1 VALSRARTLR
11 GLLVKG
17 SEADFC
23 TSIGCLP
30 EVADFLG
37 SIPLRQVGRW
47 ASGERGGKRDA

>member
-1 VALSRARTLR
+1 MALSRARTLR

-37 SIPLRQVGRW
+37 SIPLRRAGLVG
-47 ASGERGGKRDA
+47 